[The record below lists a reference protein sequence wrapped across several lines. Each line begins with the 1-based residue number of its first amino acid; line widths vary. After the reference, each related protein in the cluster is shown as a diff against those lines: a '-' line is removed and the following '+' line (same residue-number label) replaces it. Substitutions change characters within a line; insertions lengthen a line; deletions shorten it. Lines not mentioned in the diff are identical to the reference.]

1 MKKVFPSFGCGR
13 WGGGMGDSRSVKE
26 LPSQIV
32 NEVVIWG
39 LLIQNSLPGKNAI
52 RIETVAILVYFYK
65 DKPLLFLILQ
75 KVNVKICKRN

>member
-1 MKKVFPSFGCGR
+1 MKKVFLRGR
-13 WGGGMGDSRSVKE
+13 SVSGGRGGSRSIKE

-39 LLIQNSLPGKNAI
+39 LLIQNSLPGKNTI

>member
-1 MKKVFPSFGCGR
+1 MR
-13 WGGGMGDSRSVKE
+13 WVGGGGTRIVKE

-65 DKPLLFLILQ
+65 DKPSDLAKGKCENLQ
-75 KVNVKICKRN
+75 KKLMA